1 MIAKVIGLKL
11 RRSVV
16 PVLVLDSRAEYTVQ
30 QSPNEKYG
38 CRSVALWAHALFA
51 DVTMIVFKPTYT
63 ADKNMAIQTT
73 AQRIDTKLIRVA
85 GPSADA
91 SLDEMHSTFF
101 AKHFAYTSP
110 QLDKP
115 EGSWILRN
123 SKSEVLGHFSLW
135 YNATPILD
143 GDKSGFI
150 GHFFASDGDCARELL
165 EFATALLKQKGC
177 KRAIGP
183 IDGNTFRRYRFVVE
197 SSNTPPFFMEPE
209 NPTAYPDYFT
219 DQGFDRLATYSSSVT
234 AARPQFLDPTRCS
247 AHTVDGVTIRTL
259 DLSSIDQELEV
270 LYRISC
276 SAFENNFLYTPIQ
289 KPLFFNLYRRLTS
302 IVDPNLVLVA
312 ESQKTPVGFAM
323 TIPDLSSGKGN
334 TAILKTV
341 ARIPDDSLK
350 GLGLML
356 IAESHAR
363 ATTMGFTQMIHALY
377 KDDNTSGSYST
388 VIGAKVIRRYAVF
401 QKLI

>member
-1 MIAKVIGLKL
+1 MK
-11 RRSVV
+11 
-16 PVLVLDSRAEYTVQ
+16 EF
-30 QSPNEKYG
+30 G
-38 CRSVALWAHALFA
+38 CRSVDLGAHSLFA
-51 DVTMIVFKPTYT
+51 DVTMIVFKSTYT

-73 AQRIDTKLIRVA
+73 AQKIDTELVRVA

-91 SLDEMHSTFF
+91 SLNEMHATFF

-115 EGSWILRN
+115 EESWILRD

-165 EFATALLKQKGC
+165 GFATALLKQKGC

-197 SSNTPPFFMEPE
+197 SSNTSPFFMEPE

-219 DQGFDRLATYSSSVT
+219 DQGFEQLATYSSSIT
-234 AARPQFLDPTRCS
+234 PARSQLLDPTRRCT
-247 AHTVDGVTIRTL
+247 HVDGVTIRTL
-259 DLSSIDQELEV
+259 DLSSIDHELEV

-276 SAFENNFLYTPIQ
+276 SAFENNFLYTPID
-289 KPLFFNLYRRLTS
+289 KTLFFNLYRRLTS

-312 ESQKTPVGFAM
+312 ESRKTPVGFVM
-323 TIPDLSSGKGN
+323 TIPDFSNGKSD

-363 ATTMGFTQMIHALY
+363 ATTMGFKQMIHALY
-377 KDDNTSGSYST
+377 KDDNISVSYST
-388 VIGAKVIRRYAVF
+388 LAGAEVIRRYAVF